1 MLNETQF
8 LILDEPTNHM
18 DIEAAETFAIAIKE
32 FSGAVLLVTH
42 DRLFAE
48 KTGEK
53 GSISFWNINRKG
65 NESKLIVNTVKYIK

>member
-1 MLNETQF
+1 
-8 LILDEPTNHM
+8 M
-18 DIEAAETFAIAIKE
+18 DIEAAETFATAIKE

-53 GSISFWNINRKG
+53 DRISFWNINRKG